1 MTINQQQSLQQPVQ
15 HIQQTIA
22 LRTTGKKLHNI
33 TRQVEAVLAQS
44 GVKMGLCNIF
54 LRHTSASLI
63 IQENA
68 DPDVLADLE
77 TFFAKL
83 IPEDPSQ
90 YRHTSEGADDMPSHI
105 RSMLTKTSET
115 IPIANAKLALG
126 TWQGIFVWEHRNLG
140 HTREVLVHITGC

>member
-1 MTINQQQSLQQPVQ
+1 MIANQQQTLNIVKQN
-15 HIQQTIA
+15 IA
-22 LRTTGKKLHNI
+22 IRTNGKKLHNI
-33 TRQVEAVLAQS
+33 TRQVEAILLQS
-44 GVKMGLCNIF
+44 GIKMGLCNVF

-77 TFFAKL
+77 TFFSKL
-83 IPEDPSQ
+83 IPEDASQ
-90 YRHTSEGADDMPSHI
+90 YRHISEGVDDMPSHI
-105 RSMLTKTSET
+105 RSALTKTSET
-115 IPIANAKLALG
+115 IPITNGRLALG

>member
-1 MTINQQQSLQQPVQ
+1 MIANQQQTLNMVQQN
-15 HIQQTIA
+15 IA
-22 LRTTGKKLHNI
+22 IRTNAKKLHNI
-33 TRQVEAVLAQS
+33 TRQVEAILLQS
-44 GVKMGLCNIF
+44 GIKMGLCNVF

-77 TFFAKL
+77 TFFSKL
-83 IPEDPSQ
+83 IPEDASQ
-90 YRHTSEGADDMPSHI
+90 YRHISEGVDDMPSHI
-105 RSMLTKTSET
+105 RSALTKTSET
-115 IPIANAKLALG
+115 IPITNGRLALG

>member
-1 MTINQQQSLQQPVQ
+1 MIANQQQTVQ
-15 HIQQTIA
+15 TMVQQTIS
-22 LRTTGKKLHNI
+22 LRTSGKKLHNI
-33 TRQVEAVLAQS
+33 TRQVEVVLAQS
-44 GVKMGLCNIF
+44 GIKMGLCNVF

-77 TFFAKL
+77 TFFTKL
-83 IPEDPSQ
+83 IPETASE
-90 YRHTSEGADDMPSHI
+90 YRHISEGLDDMPSHI
-105 RSMLTKTSET
+105 RSTLTKTSEM
-115 IPIANAKLALG
+115 IPIANGKLALG

>member
-1 MTINQQQSLQQPVQ
+1 MV
-15 HIQQTIA
+15 QQTIS
-22 LRTTGKKLHNI
+22 LRTNGKKLHNI
-33 TRQVEAVLAQS
+33 THQVESVLARS
-44 GVKMGLCNIF
+44 GIKMGLCNVF

-77 TFFAKL
+77 TFFTKL
-83 IPEDPSQ
+83 IPEDESQ
-90 YRHTSEGADDMPSHI
+90 YRHTSEGVDDMPSHI
-105 RSMLTKTSET
+105 RSTLTKTSET
-115 IPIANAKLALG
+115 IPIANGKLALG

>member
-1 MTINQQQSLQQPVQ
+1 MITIQQHTVQ
-15 HIQQTIA
+15 TMVQQTIA
-22 LRTTGKKLHNI
+22 LRTIGKKLHNI
-33 TRQVEAVLAQS
+33 TRQVEAVLVQS
-44 GVKMGLCNIF
+44 AVNIGLCNVF

-83 IPEDPSQ
+83 IPEDASQ
-90 YRHTSEGADDMPSHI
+90 YRHISEGVDDMPSHI
-105 RSMLTKTSET
+105 RSTLTKTSET
-115 IPIANAKLALG
+115 IPIANGKLALG

-140 HTREVLVHITGC
+140 HTREVLVHISGH